1 MKFRT
6 GLFAAITL
14 AISSTGFAQTKL
26 DVGST
31 APGLDIDTWVKGD
44 ETTLSPG
51 KVYVVEF
58 WATWCGPCKR
68 SIPHLTAVQKQYADD
83 GLTII
88 GVSTDSEQTV
98 DKVKPFVKTQG
109 DKMAYTVAIDRHDGT
124 KRAWLEA
131 AGKNG
136 IPCAFIVDR
145 AGKIAFIG
153 NPLPEANE
161 GFDTALKGVMSGRHD
176 PNLVKQAEPAL
187 RAARSARTERN
198 WRVALRQYDEVIKV
212 DGRVFANVAM
222 ERFEMQVVDMNEK
235 AEAYKYAKETLIE
248 KTFANDAES
257 LRGLAEK
264 IATDPKIDPTMRDL
278 DVALTAAESARKLPG
293 GENDPQSL
301 NTLALVRFSRGE
313 IDKAIELQKQA
324 WMQAPPKYKADFHHT
339 LTTYQEA
346 SQRTSMIS
354 PGK

>member
-109 DKMAYTVAIDRHDGT
+109 DKMAYTVAIDR
-124 KRAWLEA
+124 
-131 AGKNG
+131 
-136 IPCAFIVDR
+136 
-145 AGKIAFIG
+145 
-153 NPLPEANE
+153 
-161 GFDTALKGVMSGRHD
+161 
-176 PNLVKQAEPAL
+176 
-187 RAARSARTERN
+187 
-198 WRVALRQYDEVIKV
+198 
-212 DGRVFANVAM
+212 
-222 ERFEMQVVDMNEK
+222 
-235 AEAYKYAKETLIE
+235 
-248 KTFANDAES
+248 
-257 LRGLAEK
+257 
-264 IATDPKIDPTMRDL
+264 
-278 DVALTAAESARKLPG
+278 
-293 GENDPQSL
+293 
-301 NTLALVRFSRGE
+301 
-313 IDKAIELQKQA
+313 
-324 WMQAPPKYKADFHHT
+324 
-339 LTTYQEA
+339 
-346 SQRTSMIS
+346 
-354 PGK
+354 